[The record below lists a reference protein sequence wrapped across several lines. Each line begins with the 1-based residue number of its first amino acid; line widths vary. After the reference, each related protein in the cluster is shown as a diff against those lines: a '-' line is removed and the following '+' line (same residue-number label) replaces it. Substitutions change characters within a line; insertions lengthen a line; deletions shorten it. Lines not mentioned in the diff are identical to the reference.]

1 MRVLIADHMVAFHR
15 AHEEVVAS
23 LGGVDV
29 LARSQRV
36 FLQLNEGWK
45 NLHNVNIAP
54 DWQSMEFPSEK
65 DFALFLVRY
74 G

>member
-1 MRVLIADHMVAFHR
+1 MKVLISDHMVAFHR
-15 AHEEVVAS
+15 AHEDVIAY
-23 LGGVDV
+23 LGGVDT

-45 NLHNVNIAP
+45 KLHNVNVSP
-54 DWQSMEFPSEK
+54 DWQSMEFPSEE
-65 DFALFLVRY
+65 DVVLFLMRY